1 MFVPTLANF
10 DMKRL
15 ITLTLCLVIALPH
28 LFAAYPEKPI
38 KIIVPASA
46 GGGTDAM
53 ARLFQRSFV
62 EDKLLPEKTVIV
74 NIGGAGGVVGTRKI
88 KDSAP
93 DGYTIG
99 LWNMGTMISKAMG
112 ISNFDHNDFEIL
124 AATGSYQ
131 MGFGVKED
139 SPIKSIEDLVSIAK
153 EKPKSVKLALEMGTG
168 AHVIPLLFEEE
179 TGIKFNYVN
188 AGGGSRRLTSLLGNH
203 TDVSAFSLLA
213 LKNFSS
219 AGIVPIAVFSNSRAA
234 GLPEVPTAVEKG
246 IDVVFEG
253 MFLWLAPKGTP
264 GEYLDVVRKALQ
276 VVASDPSLQGDFE
289 AMGVDSQFLPGEKV
303 KERLDELLIRITPV
317 ANNIR
322 SGR

>member
-1 MFVPTLANF
+1 MFVGTLA
-10 DMKRL
+10 MKRL
-15 ITLTLCLVIALPH
+15 IILFLCFSLP
-28 LFAAYPEKPI
+28 LLSAAYPEKPI
-38 KIIVPASA
+38 KVIVPASA

-62 EDKLLPEKTVIV
+62 EDKLLPKKTVIV

-88 KDSAP
+88 KDSEP
-93 DGYTIG
+93 DGYAIG
-99 LWNMGTMISKAMG
+99 LWNMGTMISKVMG
-112 ISNFDHNDFEIL
+112 ISNFDHNDFEIV
-124 AATGSYQ
+124 AATGSYK

-139 SPIKSIEDLVSIAK
+139 SPIKSIEDLVSISK
-153 EKPKSVKLALEMGTG
+153 EDPKSIKLALEMGTG

-213 LKNFSS
+213 LKNFRS
-219 AGIVPIAVFSNSRAA
+219 AGIVPIAVFSESRAA
-234 GLPEVPTAVEKG
+234 GLPEVPTAIERG

-253 MFLWLAPKGTP
+253 LFLWLAPKGTP
-264 GEYLDVVRKALQ
+264 VDRLDVVRKALE
-276 VVASDPSLQGDFE
+276 VVASNPDLQSDFE
-289 AMGVDSQFLPGEKV
+289 AMGVDSQFLPGDKV
-303 KERLDELLIRITPV
+303 KKRLDDLLIRITPV
-317 ANNIR
+317 AGNIR